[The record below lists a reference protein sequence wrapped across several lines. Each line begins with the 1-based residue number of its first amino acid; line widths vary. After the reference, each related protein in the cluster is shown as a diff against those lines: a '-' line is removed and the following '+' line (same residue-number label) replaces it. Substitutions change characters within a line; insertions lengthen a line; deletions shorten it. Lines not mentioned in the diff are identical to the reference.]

1 MSNTRTII
9 FRGLF
14 VLAIW
19 IVLTATLLLL
29 LDRIIMPQLVRHN
42 EQIVVPDIIEMT
54 VAEAESTLTD
64 RGLQLVETG
73 REYDPFIPPGMVLSQ
88 QPEGG
93 NLVKGKGRA
102 IEVIISRGGEKVTV
116 PNLQGVSLRQARL
129 LLERDNLGLGEIS
142 WMYTEDFPENVVIS
156 SAPGYKAQVY
166 QGEVIDLLVSQGP
179 VPPTAVVPD
188 FTGYSLEGAILLAQD
203 NGLKIGTIT
212 YRQDDD
218 LLPETVMEQS
228 VEAGEE
234 VPRES
239 VVDLIV
245 SSID

>member
-1 MSNTRTII
+1 MSS
-9 FRGLF
+9 FRNIVIRSLF

-19 IVLTATLLLL
+19 IFLTAILLLL
-29 LDRIIMPQLVRHN
+29 LDRVIMPQLVRHN
-42 EQIVVPDIIEMT
+42 QQIVVPDVVEMT
-54 VAEAESTLTD
+54 VAEAESTLAD
-64 RGLQLVETG
+64 RGLQLAETG

-93 NLVKGKGRA
+93 SLVKGKGRA
-102 IEVIISRGGEKVTV
+102 ISVVVSRGGEKVTV

-129 LLERDNLGLGEIS
+129 LLERVNLGLGKIS
-142 WMYTEDFPENVVIS
+142 WMYTEDFPEEVVIS
-156 SAPGYKAQVY
+156 SAPGYKAEVY

-179 VPPTAVVPD
+179 VPSTATVPD
-188 FTGYSLEGAILLAQD
+188 FRGQSLEGAILLAQD
-203 NGLKIGTIT
+203 SGLKIGTII
-212 YRQDDD
+212 YHQDEN
-218 LLPETVMEQS
+218 LLPETVLEQS

-239 VVDLIV
+239 VIDLVV

>member
-1 MSNTRTII
+1 MNDIRKIAARS
-9 FRGLF
+9 LF

-19 IVLTATLLLL
+19 IFLTAILLLL
-29 LDRIIMPQLVRHN
+29 LDRVIMPQLVRHN
-42 EQIVVPDIIEMT
+42 QQIMVPDIIEMT
-54 VAEAESTLTD
+54 VAEAESTLAD

-73 REYDPFIPPGMVLSQ
+73 REYDPFIPPDMILSQ

-93 NLVKGKGRA
+93 SLVKGKGRT
-102 IEVIISRGGEKVTV
+102 INVIVSRGGEKVIV

-129 LLERDNLGLGEIS
+129 LLERVNLGLGNIS
-142 WMYTEDFPENVVIS
+142 WMYTEDFPEEVVIS
-156 SAPGYKAQVY
+156 SAPGYKAEVY

-203 NGLKIGTIT
+203 NGLRIGTIT
-212 YRQDDD
+212 YRQNDD
-218 LLPETVMEQS
+218 LLPETVLGQS
-228 VEAGEE
+228 IEVGQE

-239 VVDLIV
+239 VIDLSV
-245 SSID
+245 SAID

>member
-1 MSNTRTII
+1 MSDIRKIITRS
-9 FRGLF
+9 LF
-14 VLAIW
+14 VLAVW
-19 IVLTATLLLL
+19 IFLTVILLLL

-42 EQIVVPDIIEMT
+42 QQIVVPDIIEMT
-54 VAEAESTLTD
+54 VAEAESTLAD

-73 REYDPFIPPGMVLSQ
+73 QEYDPFIPPGMVLSQ
-88 QPEGG
+88 QPDGG
-93 NLVKGKGRA
+93 SLVKGKGRTIA
-102 IEVIISRGGEKVTV
+102 VIISRGGEKVTV

-129 LLERDNLGLGEIS
+129 LLERVNLGLGEIS
-142 WMYTEDFPENVVIS
+142 WMYTEDFPADVVIS
-156 SAPGYKAQVY
+156 SAPGYKAEVF

-203 NGLKIGTIT
+203 NGLRIGTIH
-212 YRQDDD
+212 YRQDED
-218 LLPETVMEQS
+218 LLPETVLEQS

-239 VVDLIV
+239 VIDLTV

>member
-1 MSNTRTII
+1 MSASRKII
-9 FRGLF
+9 LRGLF
-14 VLAIW
+14 VLTIW
-19 IVLTATLLLL
+19 LFMTAVLLLL

-93 NLVKGKGRA
+93 SLVKGKGRA
-102 IEVIISRGGEKVTV
+102 IEVIVSRGGEKMTV

-129 LLERDNLGLGEIS
+129 LLERDNLGLGKIS
-142 WMYTEDFPENVVIS
+142 WMYTEDFPEEVVIS

-188 FTGYSLEGAILLAQD
+188 FIGYSLEGAVLLAQD
-203 NGLKIGTIT
+203 SGLKIGTII

-218 LLPETVMEQS
+218 LLPETVLEQS
-228 VEAGEE
+228 IEAGEE

-239 VVDLIV
+239 IIDLTV
-245 SSID
+245 SAID